1 MAEYVNLMGSEDV
14 SRAGYVMRDAAQT
27 MSQAVSSLAYTLELH
42 QRFMDDWLSRF
53 EAALTAAGFSIVHK
67 DEIHAPSVER
77 AIAVALAEPEMPG
90 EPPEAVLKSM
100 LEAGPVETARASCR
114 ATKSGIAAA
123 LRELMKEVGR

>member
-1 MAEYVNLMGSEDV
+1 MSVRDVIAELGPIYATRRPKMW
-14 SRAGYVMRDAAQT
+14 AQR
-27 MSQAVSSLAYTLELH
+27 LI
-42 QRFMDDWLSRF
+42 DN
-53 EAALTAAGFSIVHK
+53 LTAAGFSIVHK

-100 LEAGPVETARASCR
+100 LEAGPVETARAACR

-123 LRELMKEVGR
+123 LRELMKEVGE